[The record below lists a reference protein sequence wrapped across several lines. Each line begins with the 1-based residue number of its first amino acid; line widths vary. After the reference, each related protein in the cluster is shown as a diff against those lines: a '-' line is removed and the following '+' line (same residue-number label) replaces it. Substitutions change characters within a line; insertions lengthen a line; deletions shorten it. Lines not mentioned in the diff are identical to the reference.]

1 MLQIFKSFSDPQ
13 LTLEDLFSRD
23 ELLANVT
30 LYWVTGTIHSSIRL
44 YRESI
49 KEPLIFG
56 ANDYVKTPVGIAHYP
71 YPDSFPARKYVE
83 RGYNVQYWKD
93 MPKGGHFAAMEQPE
107 LFASDLRE
115 FAASL

>member
-1 MLQIFKSFSDPQ
+1 
-13 LTLEDLFSRD
+13 
-23 ELLANVT
+23 V
-30 LYWVTGTIHSSIRL
+30 

-56 ANDYVKTPVGIAHYP
+56 ANDYVKTPVGIAHYS

-93 MPKGGHFAAMEQPE
+93 MPKGEHRTKTKRDTTKKDTAKKIRAEE
-107 LFASDLRE
+107 YREDSRCLFLGVFFVNKLLSAVHEVRLVSFRV
-115 FAASL
+115 